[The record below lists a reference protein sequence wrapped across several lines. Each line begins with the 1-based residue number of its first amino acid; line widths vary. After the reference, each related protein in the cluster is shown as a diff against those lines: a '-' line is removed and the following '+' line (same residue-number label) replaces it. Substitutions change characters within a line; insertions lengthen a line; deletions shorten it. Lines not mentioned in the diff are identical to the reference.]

1 VPFDQR
7 GLPLDAI
14 SRPLYSYQVEK
25 TFEVFAGTAANYGA
39 GGGGMQYDLGKGRS
53 VQSLIDD
60 GSLKQ
65 L

>member
-1 VPFDQR
+1 
-7 GLPLDAI
+7 
-14 SRPLYSYQVEK
+14 VEK
-25 TFEVFAGTAANYGA
+25 PFEVYAGAAANYGA

-60 GSLKQ
+60 GTLRP